1 VNSRLQLRA
10 SILRQL
16 FKIRSELLSDSTNS
30 ERIQG
35 PIAVIGAGTM
45 GSGIAQVCATGGFA
59 VILIDSNAQALE
71 RAISNITSSLDRFVA
86 KDRITSEQASQA
98 VSRLATQSDISAAK
112 PAQLVIEAAFE
123 NEEVKTG
130 IFRELNELVS
140 DNTVLASNTSSI
152 SITKLGASVT
162 NPGRVVGMHF
172 FNPVPLMQLVE
183 LVRGLQTSD
192 AAIEDVRSLAAKVG
206 KTPVVVNDFPGFVSN
221 RVLMPMINE
230 AIFCLGE
237 SVADR
242 DAIDNVMKLGAAHPM
257 GPLTLADLI
266 GLDVCLDIMQVLQRD
281 LGDDKYRPAPL
292 LKKMVAA
299 GKLGRKT
306 GEGFYSYD

>member
-1 VNSRLQLRA
+1 
-10 SILRQL
+10 
-16 FKIRSELLSDSTNS
+16 
-30 ERIQG
+30 
-35 PIAVIGAGTM
+35 M
-45 GSGIAQVCATGGFA
+45 GSGIAQVCAVGGFE
-59 VILIDSNAQALE
+59 VILIDSDEQALE
-71 RAISNITSSLDRFVA
+71 RASSTITSSLEKLVA
-86 KDRITSEQASQA
+86 KERLSSNESKAAVARIS
-98 VSRLATQSDISAAK
+98 TQSHIAAAA
-112 PAQLVIEAAFE
+112 PAKCVIEAAFE
-123 NEEVKTG
+123 NEEVKIG
-130 IFRELNELVS
+130 IFQQLSGLVS
-140 DNTVLASNTSSI
+140 DDAILASNTSSI
-152 SITKLGASVT
+152 SITRLASAVAR
-162 NPGRVVGMHF
+162 PEQVVGMHF

-183 LVRGLQTSD
+183 IVRGLQTSD
-192 AAIEDVRSLAAKVG
+192 PVTEQVSALASKVG

-299 GKLGRKT
+299 GKLGRKS
-306 GEGFYSYD
+306 GEGFYSYEQ